1 MNAQRILII
10 EDEANIREVYSDV
23 LKEAGFDVEEVA
35 DGNEGLK
42 KALEGNWDLLFLD
55 IMLPQKDGLEI
66 LSDIKKDEKLKNK
79 PVILLTNLGRESI
92 IKQGREMGSE
102 RYLVKSEIT
111 PDQVLSAAK
120 ECLKKNAS

>member
-1 MNAQRILII
+1 MNPQKILII

-23 LKEAGFDVEEVA
+23 LKEGGFDVDEVA

-102 RYLVKSEIT
+102 KYLVKSEIT
-111 PDQVLSAAK
+111 PDQVLIAAK
-120 ECLKKNAS
+120 ECLRANAS